1 MFFTSNCA
9 ARPMK
14 SFQESSYETNKMYRI
29 ENYKWKFNRESNC
42 AQITLHSKGK
52 NVLLMLLCDKKCCV
66 CKKKKQFK
74 KKNFIIKI
82 NDNR

>member
-29 ENYKWKFNRESNC
+29 ENYK
-42 AQITLHSKGK
+42 
-52 NVLLMLLCDKKCCV
+52 
-66 CKKKKQFK
+66 
-74 KKNFIIKI
+74 
-82 NDNR
+82 